1 MAHRLQWW
9 RRMRLGQAADAI
21 DAAILYS
28 LHNSVG
34 RACFASRRSGPDEVC
49 VNFNFYHARAFEIP
63 LAFETTRNSEAL
75 KDFFLKKY
83 ILGGVCRLLT
93 THAN

>member
-1 MAHRLQWW
+1 
-9 RRMRLGQAADAI
+9 MRLGQAADAI

-34 RACFASRRSGPDEVC
+34 RACFASRRSSPEEVC
-49 VNFNFYHARAFEIP
+49 VNFSFLPCVCFEIP

-75 KDFFLKKY
+75 KDFF
-83 ILGGVCRLLT
+83 
-93 THAN
+93 